1 VQPFN
6 EIWEEAETEGEPLP
20 DLSRLPQIKAELITD
35 QMPEPP
41 AEIEYEPVP
50 KSRYSDWEKPKKYLD
65 DW

>member
-1 VQPFN
+1 V
-6 EIWEEAETEGEPLP
+6 
-20 DLSRLPQIKAELITD
+20 ELITD